1 MSALNAVWRRN
12 ISETLAGALP
22 ILLILGLWYVI
33 SAWNFAPASLL
44 PSPVAVFKRFVFL
57 LGDPQFLQTAGATLY
72 RLFVGFGIA
81 VVLGVGIGILAA
93 GSRTVAALMQPV
105 IRVLAPVPKI
115 ALYPALV
122 LMFGFDHSSK
132 VALVVADAL
141 FPILLATYQG
151 AMAVD
156 PKLVWSA
163 RAAGASQTRC
173 LFTIVLT
180 AALPSILTGA
190 RIGLIISC
198 IVVFL
203 AEMILST
210 DGLGQWLVRAARNF
224 QTVDMFVPIIAI
236 SMLGLLLNAA
246 FNMLSKRLLVGF
258 PSQN

>member
-1 MSALNAVWRRN
+1 MSGLNAVWRRN
-12 ISETLAGALP
+12 ISEILAGALP
-22 ILLILGLWYVI
+22 IVLVLGVWYVI

-44 PSPVAVFKRFVFL
+44 PSPVTVFRRFIVL
-57 LGDPQFLQTAGATLY
+57 LGDPQFLQNAGATLY

-93 GSRTVAALMQPV
+93 GNRTVATLMQPV

-132 VALVVADAL
+132 IALVVADAL

-151 AMAVD
+151 AVAVD

-190 RIGLIISC
+190 RIGLIIAC

-210 DGLGQWLVRAARNF
+210 DGLGQLLVRAARNF

-246 FNMLSKRLLVGF
+246 FNVLSKRLLVGF